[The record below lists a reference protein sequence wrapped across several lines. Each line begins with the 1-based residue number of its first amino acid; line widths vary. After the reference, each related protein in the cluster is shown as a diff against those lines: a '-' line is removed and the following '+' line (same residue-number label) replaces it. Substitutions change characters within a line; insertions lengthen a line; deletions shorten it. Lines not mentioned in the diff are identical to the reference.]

1 MANISRRDFIKMG
14 AAGIAAAV
22 LAGCQSPRRW
32 VTLEPYVIPPEEQLA
47 GVATWYA
54 STCRQCPAGCG
65 ILVRVMNGRALKI
78 EGNPEHPLNRGK
90 LCARGQAGLQVLYNP
105 DRLSGPVRQAERG
118 SRRFQPISWEEGL
131 NALYAGL
138 QQAGSGTAIW
148 VGSMT
153 SAHLLDLFERFAAA
167 TGASPPLVYDLYSE
181 LNGLAA
187 LENVSQELFGER
199 RLPTYDLGQ
208 ANVVFSF
215 GADFLGTWLSPVHYG
230 TAFGAF
236 RSQPLGE
243 RGYLVQLEPRMS
255 ITGAKADRWLP
266 VSPGTEAL
274 VAQALARIIADG
286 PLGPA
291 ERAAEAN
298 ALAGEIDV
306 SSVAAASGISV
317 EELEQLAHIFAA
329 ADRPLA
335 IPGNALAAQDG
346 KGTAI
351 AAVQV
356 LNAIAGASGSGGLSL
371 SQDSPSSSLL
381 RPKVSS
387 FGDVQVL
394 IERMRAGDVRALF
407 IHGTNPAHELPEK
420 TGFVEALAHVPFVA
434 SFNPIVDETGV
445 QADLVLPDRT
455 YLESWGYAVVSP
467 GPDLPIVG
475 SQQPVVTPV
484 FDARATGDVLLTVAK
499 GTPAAAA
506 ALPWGDEVAFLKES
520 IAQLPPGASGGSGTD
535 VLWSRFLQHGGWW
548 PTPVSPPPSLTP
560 VLSQPVRVQAP
571 QFQGDEQDYPYFL
584 HLYMSNLLSD
594 GRGANQPWLQ
604 GSPDPMTTVAWQTW
618 VEIHPQTAQKLGVG
632 DGDVVRITSPAGEIE
647 APVYVYPAIRPDT
660 VAVPIGQGHSDYGR
674 YARNRG
680 SNPMALVGATGDSLA
695 WATVRVKITP
705 TGKKM
710 AQAGFENKAGVTE
723 GFINEAFPGL

>member
-14 AAGIAAAV
+14 AAGILATV
-22 LAGCQSPRRW
+22 LTGCQNPRHW
-32 VTLEPYVIPPEEQLA
+32 VVLEPYVVPLEEQLA

-78 EGNPEHPLNRGK
+78 EGNPKHPLNKGK

-105 DRLSGPVRQAERG
+105 DRLPGPVQQAERG
-118 SRRFQPISWEEGL
+118 SRRFRQISWEEGI
-131 NALYAGL
+131 NTLYARL
-138 QQAGSGTAIW
+138 QQAGSDTAIW
-148 VGSMT
+148 AGSTT
-153 SAHLLDLFERFAAA
+153 SGHLLDLFGRFAAA
-167 TGASPPLVYDLYSE
+167 IDAPSPLVFDLYSE
-181 LNGLAA
+181 LNSLAA
-187 LENVSQELFGER
+187 LENASQELFGEN
-199 RLPTYDLGQ
+199 RLPVYDLSQ
-208 ANVVFSF
+208 ADVVFSF
-215 GADFLGTWLSPVHYG
+215 GADFLGTWLSPVRYG

-236 RSQPLGE
+236 RSQPLGK

-286 PLGPA
+286 PLRTA

-298 ALAGEIDV
+298 TLVSEIDV
-306 SSVAAASGISV
+306 SSVAAASGIPV
-317 EELEQLAHIFAA
+317 TELERLAHIFATA
-329 ADRPLA
+329 TRPLA

-346 KGTAI
+346 QGSAI
-351 AAVQV
+351 AAVQA
-356 LNAIAGASGSGGLSL
+356 LNAIVSADGSEGLSL
-371 SQDSPSSSLL
+371 SPDSPSTSLL
-381 RPKVSS
+381 KPEVSS
-387 FGDVQVL
+387 FGDVQAL
-394 IERMRAGDVRALF
+394 IERMQAGDVQVLL
-407 IHGTNPAHELPEK
+407 IHGANPAYELPK
-420 TGFVEALAHVPFVA
+420 SAGFIDALTNVPFVV
-434 SFNPIVDETGV
+434 SFNPIADETGV
-445 QADLVLPDRT
+445 HVDLVLPGRT
-455 YLESWGYAVVSP
+455 YLESWGYAVASPAFDLRVVS
-467 GPDLPIVG
+467 

-499 GTPAAAA
+499 GIPAAAA
-506 ALPWGDEVAFLKES
+506 ALPWSDEVAFLKET
-520 IAQLPPGASGGSGTD
+520 IAQLGPGAGGGSGTE

-548 PTPVSPPPSLTP
+548 PATASPPAPPTP
-560 VLSQPVRVQAP
+560 VLSQPFQVQAP

-584 HLYMSNLLSD
+584 HLYMSDFLSD

-632 DGDVVRITSPAGEIE
+632 DGDVVRVASPAGEIE

-660 VAVPIGQGHSDYGR
+660 VAIPIGQGHADYGR

-680 SNPMALVGATGDSLA
+680 SNPMDLVGATGENLA
-695 WATVRVKITP
+695 WATMRVKITP
-705 TGKKM
+705 TEKKM
-710 AQAGFENKAGVTE
+710 AQAGFENKAGVDK
-723 GFINEAFPGL
+723 GFINEAFPG

>member
-14 AAGIAAAV
+14 AAGILATV
-22 LAGCQSPRRW
+22 LTGCQNPRRW
-32 VTLEPYVIPPEEQLA
+32 VVLEPYVVPPEEQLA

-105 DRLSGPVRQAERG
+105 DRLTGPVQQTERG
-118 SRRFQPISWEEGL
+118 SRRFRQISWEEAL
-131 NALYAGL
+131 NTLYARL
-138 QQAGSGTAIW
+138 QQAGSGTVIW
-148 VGSMT
+148 AGSTT
-153 SAHLLDLFERFAAA
+153 SGHLLDLFERFTAAIDA
-167 TGASPPLVYDLYSE
+167 PPPLVFDLYSA
-181 LNGLAA
+181 LNGLTA
-187 LENVSQELFGER
+187 LENASQGLFGQD

-208 ANVVFSF
+208 ADVVFSF
-215 GADFLGTWLSPVHYG
+215 GADFLGTWLSPVRYG

-236 RSQPLGE
+236 RSQPLGK

-286 PLGPA
+286 PLGPV

-298 ALAGEIDV
+298 TLASEIDV
-306 SSVAAASGISV
+306 SSVAAASGIPV
-317 EELEQLAHIFAA
+317 EELEQLAHIFATA
-329 ADRPLA
+329 TRPLA
-335 IPGNALAAQDG
+335 IPGNTLAAQDG
-346 KGTAI
+346 QGTAM
-351 AAVQV
+351 AAAQV
-356 LNAIAGASGSGGLSL
+356 LNAIAGAGGPGGLSL
-371 SQDSPSSSLL
+371 SPDSPSTSLL

-387 FGDVQVL
+387 FGDVQSL
-394 IERMRAGDVRALF
+394 IERMQAGDVQVLLV
-407 IHGTNPAHELPEK
+407 HGANPAYELPES
-420 TGFVEALAHVPFVA
+420 TGFVDALANVPFVV
-434 SFNPIVDETGV
+434 SFNPIADETGV
-445 QADLVLPDRT
+445 HADLVLPDRT
-455 YLESWGYAVVSP
+455 YLESWGYAVASP
-467 GPDLPIVG
+467 GFDLPVVG

-499 GTPAAAA
+499 GIPAAAA
-506 ALPWGDEVAFLKES
+506 ALPWNDEVAFLKES
-520 IAQLPPGASGGSGTD
+520 IAQLPPGASGGSGAD

-548 PTPVSPPPSLTP
+548 PATASPPQPLTP
-560 VLSQPVRVQAP
+560 VLSQPVQAQAP
-571 QFQGDEQDYPYFL
+571 QFQGDEQNYPYFL
-584 HLYMSNLLSD
+584 HLYMSDFLSD

-632 DGDVVRITSPAGEIE
+632 DGDVVRIASPAGQIE

-680 SNPMALVGATGDSLA
+680 SNPLTLVGAMGDSLA
-695 WATVRVKITP
+695 WATMRVKITP

-710 AQAGFENKAGVTE
+710 AQAGFENKAGVAE
-723 GFINEAFPGL
+723 GFINEAFSG